1 MEKIIFRKFFLD
13 LAGFFLIVSLSLSL
27 ITWIVQS
34 VNYLDFIS
42 KDGHGFQVY
51 FSFILLNFPKIFSK
65 IMIFSYFVSL
75 VYIINKYQSNNEI
88 LIFWTN
94 GISKIRLI
102 NFIIKISIIFTVIQ
116 MLLAYFVVPK
126 LQDYSRDFI
135 RTSNIDFFSS
145 LITERKFIDT
155 LKDFTIFVESIDED
169 GNMKNIYLKDGMNKN
184 TQIISARM
192 GRIIEDGSKK
202 YLNLNYGQ
210 ILDIETD
217 DNDAYSDGKIIKFN
231 NTTFNISKFRSKS
244 TTFPKLQ
251 ELNSSILIACINNFL
266 FGDKKNYSLPIFHC
280 TESSYIKSGKE
291 MFNRSVKPFY
301 IIVLGVVAAMLIFLN
316 EKSHK
321 HSSHKFLILF
331 LGLLCVIS
339 SELNSEFL
347 SISFTNNLFLVFL
360 PMLIFILTY
369 IGIFN
374 LSKKSI

>member
-13 LAGFFLIVSLSLSL
+13 VAVFFLIVSLSLSL

-65 IMIFSYFVSL
+65 IIIFSYFVSL

-102 NFIIKISIIFTVIQ
+102 NFIIKISILFTIIQ
-116 MLLAYFVVPK
+116 IILVYFVVPK

-155 LKDFTIFVESIDED
+155 LKDFTIFVESIDEE
-169 GNMKNIYLKDGMNKN
+169 GNMKNIYLKDGMNRN
-184 TQIISARM
+184 TQIISART
-192 GRIIEDGSKK
+192 GKIIEDGSKK
-202 YLNLNYGQ
+202 YLNLNFGQ
-210 ILDIETD
+210 ILDIENND
-217 DNDAYSDGKIIKFN
+217 DDVYVDGKIIKFN

-251 ELNSSILIACINNFL
+251 ELNSSILISCINNFL
-266 FGDKKNYSLPIFHC
+266 FGNKENYSLPIFHC
-280 TESSYIKSGKE
+280 TENSYVKSGKE

-301 IIVLGVVAAMLIFLN
+301 IIVLGVVAALLIFLN
-316 EKSHK
+316 EKSSK
-321 HSSHKFLILF
+321 YSTYKFLILF
-331 LGLLCVIS
+331 FGLFCVII

-347 SISFTNNLFLVFL
+347 NFSILNNIFLLFLPVI
-360 PMLIFILTY
+360 IFILTY

-374 LSKKSI
+374 LNQKSI

>member
-1 MEKIIFRKFFLD
+1 M
-13 LAGFFLIVSLSLSL
+13 
-27 ITWIVQS
+27 
-34 VNYLDFIS
+34 NYLDFIS

-51 FSFILLNFPKIFSK
+51 FSFILLSFPKIFSK

-102 NFIIKISIIFTVIQ
+102 NFIIKVSLIFMVIQ
-116 MLLAYFVVPK
+116 MLLAYFLVPK

-192 GRIIEDGSKK
+192 GKIIEDGSKK
-202 YLNLNYGQ
+202 YLNLNFGQ
-210 ILDIETD
+210 ILDIEND
-217 DNDAYSDGKIIKFN
+217 DNDNYSDGKIIKFN

-251 ELNSSILIACINNFL
+251 ELNSNILISCINNFM
-266 FGDKKNYSLPIFHC
+266 FGDKENYSLPIFHC
-280 TESSYIKSGKE
+280 TKNSYIKSGKE
-291 MFNRSVKPFY
+291 MFDRSIKPFY
-301 IIVLGVVAAMLIFLN
+301 IVVLGAITALLIFLN

-321 HSSHKFLILF
+321 YSRHKFLILF
-331 LGLLCVIS
+331 FGLLCVII

-347 SISFTNNLFLVFL
+347 SISFLSNLILVSL
-360 PMLIFILTY
+360 PVLIFILTY
-369 IGIFN
+369 IAIFN
-374 LSKKSI
+374 LSRKSI

>member
-210 ILDIETD
+210 ILDITG
-217 DNDAYSDGKIIKFN
+217 DNYYESKVIKFN
-231 NTTFNISKFRSKS
+231 NTTFNLSNFKTKT
-244 TTFPKLQ
+244 TTFPKIQ
-251 ELNSSILIACINNFL
+251 ELNSKILIDCIFTYS
-266 FGDKKNYSLPIFHC
+266 FGSRETYTIPIFLC
-280 TESSYIKSGKE
+280 NEQSSIKSAKE
-291 MFNRSVKPFY
+291 LFNRSIKQIYILALGIIASLLIFTDIKNPKY
-301 IIVLGVVAAMLIFLN
+301 PKYRIIV
-316 EKSHK
+316 
-321 HSSHKFLILF
+321 F
-331 LGLLCVIS
+331 LGGILCLVL

-347 SISFTNNLFLVFL
+347 NKSILNNFIFISFPLIIFVLVYLNIINL
-360 PMLIFILTY
+360 
-369 IGIFN
+369 N
-374 LSKKSI
+374 KKNI

>member
-266 FGDKKNYSLPIFHC
+266 FGDKRNYSLPIFHC
-280 TESSYIKSGKE
+280 TESSYIKSGK
-291 MFNRSVKPFY
+291 KC
-301 IIVLGVVAAMLIFLN
+301 LIDLSNLFIYSSRCCGGNVDFLN

-321 HSSHKFLILF
+321 YSSHRFLILF

-347 SISFTNNLFLVFL
+347 SISFINNIFLVFL
-360 PMLIFILTY
+360 PILIFILTY

-374 LSKKSI
+374 LSKKNI

>member
-1 MEKIIFRKFFLD
+1 
-13 LAGFFLIVSLSLSL
+13 
-27 ITWIVQS
+27 
-34 VNYLDFIS
+34 
-42 KDGHGFQVY
+42 
-51 FSFILLNFPKIFSK
+51 
-65 IMIFSYFVSL
+65 
-75 VYIINKYQSNNEI
+75 
-88 LIFWTN
+88 
-94 GISKIRLI
+94 
-102 NFIIKISIIFTVIQ
+102 

-266 FGDKKNYSLPIFHC
+266 FGDKKKLQPTNISL
-280 TESSYIKSGKE
+280 YRK
-291 MFNRSVKPFY
+291 
-301 IIVLGVVAAMLIFLN
+301 
-316 EKSHK
+316 
-321 HSSHKFLILF
+321 
-331 LGLLCVIS
+331 
-339 SELNSEFL
+339 
-347 SISFTNNLFLVFL
+347 LVHQ
-360 PMLIFILTY
+360 
-369 IGIFN
+369 
-374 LSKKSI
+374 KW